1 MYYFYLFTVTLTLE
15 TGSVIEIP
23 SHSINDLRRLL
34 SLPGGEST
42 LLLTQSKPS
51 NYKNNQQ
58 NGPTNCHVCKACRRA
73 YSCREAFDK
82 HPCGNLHGMVIVEI
96 QEDLSKKLAHTQY
109 NSSVQPQHPTK
120 GSDKEGRTDEVD
132 HQKHEGDFRNNKA
145 TNESNASNVM
155 DCSSPNK
162 QMTNEATDT
171 KRVFR
176 EPEPIKLD
184 MSLKKGAD
192 ADSLKASLP
201 QRLNIPQAGNILSNG
216 MANNNTNVSQEIEDL
231 QNKAVSLVRKG
242 TQESPLSDEMEN
254 VVNQITM
261 LAARAAKE
269 QPMHLTSG
277 AGKTI
282 IAPGV

>member
-1 MYYFYLFTVTLTLE
+1 MFTVTLTLE

-42 LLLTQSKPS
+42 LLLAQPKPS

-82 HPCGNLHGMVIVEI
+82 HPCGNLHGMVNVEI
-96 QEDLSKKLAHTQY
+96 QSNDREEDLSNKLAQAQY
-109 NSSVQPQHPTK
+109 NLSVNPLHLIK
-120 GSDKEGRTDEVD
+120 NSDKEICTEDLK
-132 HQKHEGDFRNNKA
+132 HQADTKKEEMKDDFREND
-145 TNESNASNVM
+145 TSASSGIL
-155 DCSSPNK
+155 DCSSINK
-162 QMTNEATDT
+162 NLNNDETDT
-171 KRVFR
+171 KRIFL
-176 EPEPIKLD
+176 EPEPIRFD
-184 MSLKKGAD
+184 GSYKKNVPQGA
-192 ADSLKASLP
+192 
-201 QRLNIPQAGNILSNG
+201 NILSNG
-216 MANNNTNVSQEIEDL
+216 IANNNMNSSQEMDEL
-231 QNKAVSLVRKG
+231 QNKAASLVRKS

-269 QPMHLTSG
+269 QPMHISSG
-277 AGKTI
+277 PGKTI